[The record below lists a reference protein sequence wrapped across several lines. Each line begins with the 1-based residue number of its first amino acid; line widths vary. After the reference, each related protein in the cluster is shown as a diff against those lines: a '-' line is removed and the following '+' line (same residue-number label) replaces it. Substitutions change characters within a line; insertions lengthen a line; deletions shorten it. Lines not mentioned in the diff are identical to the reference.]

1 MTAFKKPL
9 SCILAILMVIVFTA
23 AVPISAFADSDG
35 LGEQLTLSEEEL
47 LNKRAEGD
55 FEYIRINN
63 DSEAEI
69 VGYTGNDTV
78 VTVPSK
84 IGGLPLISVGNGC
97 FAGNENITTVKLT
110 SAVTELKPGAFMN
123 CTALKEVKKPDSL
136 TKIRIS
142 DFKSS
147 G

>member
-55 FEYIRINN
+55 FEYVATAYSHL
-63 DSEAEI
+63 SEADQALFVQLYEDD
-69 VGYTGNDTV
+69 VFMD
-78 VTVPSK
+78 
-84 IGGLPLISVGNGC
+84 
-97 FAGNENITTVKLT
+97 ENL
-110 SAVTELKPGAFMN
+110 
-123 CTALKEVKKPDSL
+123 
-136 TKIRIS
+136 
-142 DFKSS
+142 
-147 G
+147 

>member
-55 FEYIRINN
+55 FE
-63 DSEAEI
+63 
-69 VGYTGNDTV
+69 
-78 VTVPSK
+78 
-84 IGGLPLISVGNGC
+84 
-97 FAGNENITTVKLT
+97 
-110 SAVTELKPGAFMN
+110 
-123 CTALKEVKKPDSL
+123 
-136 TKIRIS
+136 
-142 DFKSS
+142 
-147 G
+147 